1 LEREGVAGSIRRDR
15 ISVLLT
21 IMQNILNYP
30 FLIPEKVKQTNLIL
44 MSSAVLILLKHN
56 LERMFQRKRR
66 KGNKR
71 KG

>member
-1 LEREGVAGSIRRDR
+1 
-15 ISVLLT
+15 
-21 IMQNILNYP
+21 
-30 FLIPEKVKQTNLIL
+30 